1 MGPTRSRTDKQCP
14 RQDALGEGGRNE
26 SSKDHPRSR
35 PCYQQ
40 GGRSTGTSGAPG
52 RTNDSRCGSGRTG
65 LEWRYEF
72 RASGCEPPDRGY
84 DGVCQRSLTPPGH
97 PGGIVV
103 DGHTVYVDTFNEV
116 DRASDDYDAI
126 FTYNLA
132 TGALRSD
139 RPNPIKV
146 PRMMS
151 PAIMGL
157 AAMALDAEGR
167 LYVADMNGRI
177 VRVDP
182 KTGAQSDYA
191 TFPTNTM
198 TSVSNMPAGLPFDDE
213 GDLYVTDASAPLIWR
228 VPPGG
233 GEAKAWFADPALA
246 GVWGVTG
253 LNAAAID
260 PSGTYLY
267 FSMQYS
273 SATAVYRLPLNQ
285 PEISSLDLVHA
296 YEPPPPTLDTGDPE
310 VQGIFGT
317 SGIAFGASGKLYV
330 VLLGANQVSILP
342 PDGTEALRF
351 PTADQT

>member
-1 MGPTRSRTDKQCP
+1 VGAAPAQAARQVARTILVVALAGLVWSGVTSSA
-14 RQDALGEGGRNE
+14 RADANPPIG
-26 SSKDHPRSR
+26 D
-35 PCYQQ
+35 
-40 GGRSTGTSGAPG
+40 TTV
-52 RTNDSRCGSGRTG
+52 
-65 LEWRYEF
+65 F
-72 RASGCEPPDRGY
+72 ASVPY
-84 DGVCQRSLTPPGH
+84 PGH

-103 DGHTVYVDTFNEV
+103 DGHTVYVDTFNPV

-198 TSVSNMPAGLPFDDE
+198 TSVSNMPAGIAFDDE
-213 GDLYVTDASAPLIWR
+213 GDLYVTDASAPIIWR

-285 PEISSLDLVHA
+285 PESRRSISSTRMSLRRPRSTPATPRYRGYSAPAASHSGPRA
-296 YEPPPPTLDTGDPE
+296 SSTSSSWGRIRSRSCARTEPRSCASPRPTRTRNRLFRTTIRFSPPSTARDRSWSPTSPSD
-310 VQGIFGT
+310 
-317 SGIAFGASGKLYV
+317 
-330 VLLGANQVSILP
+330 
-342 PDGTEALRF
+342 R
-351 PTADQT
+351 

>member
-1 MGPTRSRTDKQCP
+1 MRAPKIIRVAGLAISRVDATPAQAA
-14 RQDALGEGGRNE
+14 RQVARTILVVALAGLVWSGVTSSARADANPPIG
-26 SSKDHPRSR
+26 D
-35 PCYQQ
+35 
-40 GGRSTGTSGAPG
+40 TTV
-52 RTNDSRCGSGRTG
+52 
-65 LEWRYEF
+65 F
-72 RASGCEPPDRGY
+72 ASVPY
-84 DGVCQRSLTPPGH
+84 PGH

-103 DGHTVYVDTFNEV
+103 
-116 DRASDDYDAI
+116 
-126 FTYNLA
+126 
-132 TGALRSD
+132 
-139 RPNPIKV
+139 
-146 PRMMS
+146 
-151 PAIMGL
+151 
-157 AAMALDAEGR
+157 
-167 LYVADMNGRI
+167 
-177 VRVDP
+177 VDP

-198 TSVSNMPAGLPFDDE
+198 TSVSNMPAGIAFDDE
-213 GDLYVTDASAPLIWR
+213 GDLYVTDASAPIIWR

-317 SGIAFGASGKLYV
+317 SGIAFGASGRLYV
-330 VLLGANQVSILP
+330 VLLGANQVSILR
-342 PDGTEALRF
+342 PDGTEELRF
-351 PTADQT
+351 PTADQNAQQAVPYDDPLFPAFDGSGSLLVTNVAFRSLEKSVVLDAWVNDTAFPLVRPSIP